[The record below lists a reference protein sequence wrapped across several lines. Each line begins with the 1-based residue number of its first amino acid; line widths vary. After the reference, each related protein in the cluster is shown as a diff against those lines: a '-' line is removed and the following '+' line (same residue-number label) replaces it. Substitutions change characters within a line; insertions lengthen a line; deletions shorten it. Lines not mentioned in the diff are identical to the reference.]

1 MFTAEKKMR
10 MRKVLRVGASV
21 ASIGALVLKVAD
33 TPTRKKNIF
42 RAFCRYPTLCVWGKH
57 SAWQSTA
64 EIGGGSPRTVA
75 ATVPRQFGQK
85 PGGEAAPTL
94 FCKEIFTKVKV
105 IDWEERKPKR
115 LRFG

>member
-1 MFTAEKKMR
+1 

-21 ASIGALVLKVAD
+21 ASIEALTLKVAD
-33 TPTRKKNIF
+33 TPTRRIYYF
-42 RAFCRYPTLCVWGKH
+42 LFFSRYPTLCVWGKH

-64 EIGGGSPRTVA
+64 EIGGGCSRTVV

-85 PGGEAAPTL
+85 PEPTL

-105 IDWEERKPKR
+105 IDWEERKQKR